1 MSKIMNKGKVVN
13 SWEVKSYVVDE
24 KYSSKMLLDDMV
36 AGGKSILL
44 VEGTL
49 KGGCSTAP
57 GGVHTATEIYYIVKG
72 EAVLYLGEEKIDIKA
87 GSVVY
92 IPAGVKHY
100 LDNKSK
106 TEDFV
111 LLALWEDA
119 EQNDLYNARIKAW
132 GKSFKTIYED

>member
-1 MSKIMNKGKVVN
+1 MKKGKVVN
-13 SWEVKSYVVDE
+13 SWEVKSYVVDHT
-24 KYSSKMLLDDMV
+24 YSSKMVMDDIV
-36 AGGKSILL
+36 ADGKSTLI

-49 KGGCSTAP
+49 KAGCSTP

-72 EAVLYLGEEKIDIKA
+72 EALLHLGEEKIDIKQ
-87 GSVVY
+87 GSLVY
-92 IPAGVKHY
+92 IPAGVFHA

-111 LLALWEDA
+111 LLTLWEEA
-119 EQNDLYNARIKAW
+119 KHNELYHARIKAW